1 VLTICPPPA
10 VRHPAGTAPAV
21 DLACPGPHGGGPALH
36 PDGSRRAVRTIELTI
51 PALRTDGFV
60 ADLEELELTAL
71 RLQRG
76 ASLRPPGDLVTLE
89 VANDRLGEVM
99 RVADRYGLGDE
110 GGITMT
116 TSVPLSMVGPT
127 YQELTREVGA
137 TTWEELELS
146 IGEDSTMRGD
156 RTLVMFIA
164 GVIAGIGITTGTL
177 HAVIGAMII
186 APGFQPIARFAL
198 GLINRSGA
206 WRGGLI
212 DVFRAYGAL
221 ITGASVAALSSWLLG
236 VDPLDAG
243 LGTFFEPDLLVT
255 FWSTIT
261 WAGIGTTVAAA
272 VCGGVLISLNRT
284 VLTAGVM
291 VALALV
297 PSAALVPMSLVAGDL
312 GLAGR
317 SLARF
322 ALEAAI
328 VLVASMAVFAYKRRT
343 DARRVV
349 H

>member
-1 VLTICPPPA
+1 
-10 VRHPAGTAPAV
+10 
-21 DLACPGPHGGGPALH
+21 
-36 PDGSRRAVRTIELTI
+36 VRTIELTI

-60 ADLEELELTAL
+60 ADLDELELTAL

-99 RVADRYGLGDE
+99 RVADRYGLGE
-110 GGITMT
+110 AGGVTMT

-127 YQELTREVGA
+127 YQALTREVGA

-164 GVIAGIGITTGTL
+164 GVVAGLGMSSGTL

-186 APGFQPIARFAL
+186 APGFQPLARFSL

-206 WRGGLI
+206 WRGGLV
-212 DVFRAYGAL
+212 DVLRAYGAL
-221 ITGASVAALSSWLLG
+221 ALGAVVAAVLGLLFGTGA
-236 VDPLDAG
+236 LDAG
-243 LGTFFEPDLLVT
+243 ESTFFEPDTLIAY
-255 FWSTIT
+255 WSTISWT
-261 WAGIGTTVAAA
+261 GVAVGAVAAI
-272 VCGGVLISLNRT
+272 CGGILISLNRT

-297 PSAALVPMSLVAGDL
+297 PSAALVPMALIAGEP
-312 GLAGR
+312 GLAA
-317 SLARF
+317 SAAARF
-322 ALEAAI
+322 LVETGLVLAAS
-328 VLVASMAVFAYKRRT
+328 LLVFAYKRRT

-349 H
+349 G

>member
-1 VLTICPPPA
+1 
-10 VRHPAGTAPAV
+10 
-21 DLACPGPHGGGPALH
+21 
-36 PDGSRRAVRTIELTI
+36 VRTIELTI

-60 ADLEELELTAL
+60 ADLDELELTAL

-99 RVADRYGLGDE
+99 RVADRYGLGE
-110 GGITMT
+110 AGGVTMT

-127 YQELTREVGA
+127 YQALTREVGA

-164 GVIAGIGITTGTL
+164 GVVAGLGISSGTL

-186 APGFQPIARFAL
+186 APGFQPLARFSL

-206 WRGGLI
+206 WRGGLV
-212 DVFRAYGAL
+212 DVLRAYGAL
-221 ITGASVAALSSWLLG
+221 ALGASVAAVLGLLFG
-236 VDPLDAG
+236 TGALDAG
-243 LGTFFEPDLLVT
+243 ESTFFEPDTLIAY
-255 FWSTIT
+255 WSTISWT
-261 WAGIGTTVAAA
+261 GVAVGAVAAI
-272 VCGGVLISLNRT
+272 CGGILISLNRT

-297 PSAALVPMSLVAGDL
+297 PSAALVPMALIAGEP
-312 GLAGR
+312 GLAA
-317 SLARF
+317 SAAARF
-322 ALEAAI
+322 LVETGLVLAAS
-328 VLVASMAVFAYKRRT
+328 LLVFAYKRRT

-349 H
+349 G

>member
-1 VLTICPPPA
+1 
-10 VRHPAGTAPAV
+10 
-21 DLACPGPHGGGPALH
+21 
-36 PDGSRRAVRTIELTI
+36 VRTIELTI

-60 ADLEELELTAL
+60 ADLDELELTAL

-99 RVADRYGLGDE
+99 RVADRYGLGE
-110 GGITMT
+110 AGGVTMT

-127 YQELTREVGA
+127 YQALTREVGA

-164 GVIAGIGITTGTL
+164 GVVAGLGISSGTL

-186 APGFQPIARFAL
+186 APGFQPLARFSL

-206 WRGGLI
+206 WRGGLV
-212 DVFRAYGAL
+212 DVLRAYGAL
-221 ITGASVAALSSWLLG
+221 ALGAVVAAVLGLFFGTGA
-236 VDPLDAG
+236 LDAG
-243 LGTFFEPDLLVT
+243 ESTFFEPDTLIAY
-255 FWSTIT
+255 WSTISWT
-261 WAGIGTTVAAA
+261 GVAVGAVAAI
-272 VCGGVLISLNRT
+272 CGGILISLNRT

-297 PSAALVPMSLVAGDL
+297 PSAALVPMALIAGEP
-312 GLAGR
+312 GLAA
-317 SLARF
+317 SAAARF
-322 ALEAAI
+322 LVETGLVLAAS
-328 VLVASMAVFAYKRRT
+328 LLVFAYKRRT

-349 H
+349 G